1 MSNDRHQSRIYAVA
15 VRDGNDLFL
24 SCRIRRTVTGD
35 VYVMI
40 PRLAP
45 DWNPHFSYHASGHY
59 HVKNY
64 SQPFH
69 VSHWQRPDANL
80 PSTRN
85 MSIMGIAASEPRL
98 TNAPCRV
105 EDYAQ
110 VFEISISELR
120 PEMYRT
126 FLSIDLTATDGQ
138 PIMYPGAKVLR
149 QAMFDDYEPWIMVT
163 LFDTNREE
171 P

>member
-1 MSNDRHQSRIYAVA
+1 
-15 VRDGNDLFL
+15 
-24 SCRIRRTVTGD
+24 
-35 VYVMI
+35 MI

-59 HVKNY
+59 HVKND

-85 MSIMGIAASEPRL
+85 MSIMGIAASEPRH
-98 TNAPCRV
+98 TNSPCKV
-105 EDYAQ
+105 EDYVK

-120 PEMYRT
+120 PEIYRT
-126 FLSIDLTATDGQ
+126 FLSIDLTDPDGQ
-138 PIMYPGAKVLR
+138 PIIYPGATVLR
-149 QAMFDDYEPWIMVT
+149 QAIFDDGEPWIMVT
-163 LFDTNREE
+163 LFDVSSTSS